1 MDMWDL
7 APSLPFVSVQ
17 ILASPTL
24 LMLTARSFFFIYLFF
39 SPEVPEH
46 LRLKILF
53 SPQPPFLVP
62 IALCLQASWGAWSSW
77 GLDVVAR
84 SL

>member
-17 ILASPTL
+17 ILPSPTL
-24 LMLTARSFFFIYLFF
+24 PMLTARRFFLLFF

-53 SPQPPFLVP
+53 SPQPPLLVP
-62 IALCLQASWGAWSSW
+62 IALCLQASQGAWSSW